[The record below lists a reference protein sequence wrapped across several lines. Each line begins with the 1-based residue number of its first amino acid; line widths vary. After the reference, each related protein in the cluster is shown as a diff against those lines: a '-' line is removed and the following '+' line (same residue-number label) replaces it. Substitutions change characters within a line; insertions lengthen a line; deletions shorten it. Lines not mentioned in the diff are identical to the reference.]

1 MFDPWV
7 KYMNGRFVFEAE
19 ATFVVGTIDTTPS
32 GEALDIFQ
40 YGGVVRASNGFFNG
54 KLHLG
59 IEAGIASGAD
69 GAGLNLRDAPGVSPV
84 RDVSGTRRMLASPNN
99 FKFDP
104 DYQLDRILFREL
116 VGAFTSAWYAKPTMQ
131 YNFSELLGLRISMIY
146 SNALNGRQWPG
157 SSIPESAPGRGDGGC
172 GGCPLGLETNV
183 DFIIRYK
190 PNDFLYAQFGYAGL
204 IPFNGLRA
212 SAPLLSSYAQTLYT
226 RLVVR
231 Y

>member
-1 MFDPWV
+1 M
-7 KYMNGRFVFEAE
+7 
-19 ATFVVGTIDTTPS
+19 
-32 GEALDIFQ
+32 
-40 YGGVVRASNGFFNG
+40 
-54 KLHLG
+54 
-59 IEAGIASGAD
+59 
-69 GAGLNLRDAPGVSPV
+69 
-84 RDVSGTRRMLASPNN
+84 
-99 FKFDP
+99 
-104 DYQLDRILFREL
+104 
-116 VGAFTSAWYAKPTMQ
+116 
-131 YNFSELLGLRISMIY
+131 IS
-146 SNALNGRQWPG
+146 RQWPG